1 MNNWGRVNL
10 GAASPGWGVRGKIVD
25 GGDVHM
31 LTLWQDQ
38 YLASRN
44 QSDPS
49 APSRHFVPLSG
60 QLSPSRRQQLLSYF
74 YSPLH
79 PFDIFYDPEHHFLL
93 KWPVCE
99 LISKRFSFSFSWT
112 LPIEKRNAGA
122 LSVDFI
128 WFKNGISSLQT
139 IKSLSCNFI
148 YGVLPSYSKF

>member
-10 GAASPGWGVRGKIVD
+10 GAASPGWGGSGGKIVD
-25 GGDVHM
+25 GGTCICLRCDRTNIWPPETKV
-31 LTLWQDQ
+31 T
-38 YLASRN
+38 
-44 QSDPS
+44 PS

-79 PFDIFYDPEHHFLL
+79 PFDIFYDAEHHFLL
-93 KWPVCE
+93 KCPVCE

-112 LPIEKRNAGA
+112 LPMEKRNTGA

-148 YGVLPSYSKF
+148 DGVLPNYS